1 MLTLFLSSPFD
12 GCEEERLHFMTR
24 YYATLQKMLVAVG
37 VSLRAVDMRFGITEQ
52 VGRCLCSFRAIVEAI
67 NSLWSDAVLIKQ
79 MGRDDLTIM
88 ACMRGLDVSHV
99 VLGYNSAR
107 Y

>member
-1 MLTLFLSSPFD
+1 MTLFLSSPFD

-52 VGRCLCSFRAIVEAI
+52 VARRLCQFRVVEEI
-67 NSLWSDAVLIKQ
+67 NSL
-79 MGRDDLTIM
+79 
-88 ACMRGLDVSHV
+88 
-99 VLGYNSAR
+99 
-107 Y
+107 

>member
-52 VGRCLCSFRAIVEAI
+52 VARRLCPFRVIVKGI
-67 NSLWSDAVLIKQ
+67 ISLWWDVVSIKQ